1 VAVNVILPVPHIAVC
16 DAAIETVGVTLGFTV
31 IVIALLVAAVV
42 VGQGAFDVI
51 TQVITS
57 PFTKEA
63 ELYVVLLEP
72 TLPPFFFH

>member
-1 VAVNVILPVPHIAVC
+1 MILPVPQIVVC
-16 DAAIETVGVTLGFTV
+16 DAAIETDGVTLAFTV
-31 IVIALLVAAVV
+31 IVTALLVAVAD
-42 VGQGAFDVI
+42 VGHGAFDVI

-57 PFTKEA
+57 PFTSEA